1 MTGYSQAT
9 IAAPLS
15 FKGAGLH
22 TAKRHKITLLP
33 APVNTGIIFRVIKKK
48 GADIDIPAHWQN
60 TKNLPL
66 CTCLVSETGEQ
77 VRTVEHLMA
86 ALYACGISNVI
97 VEVEGKEIPIMDGSA
112 RPFIEGIDEVGIAQ
126 QHAQQKVYRV
136 TEKVEYTEDKRY
148 VRIEPADSLHLDLA
162 ISLTNFGRLHW
173 SGEVTPE
180 TFKQEI
186 ASARTFGRLKN
197 GLLAQ
202 LTRFQKDPVCLGA
215 NTKTAVVIVKDKAI
229 NKGGLRMENEL
240 IFHRALDMVGDLM
253 LSGGIIQGKIT
264 ANSPAHRLNH
274 GLLQAIFEQ
283 GSYIEV
289 GAETAPESSLA
300 NADEN
305 NLKSSG

>member
-1 MTGYSQAT
+1 MIDYSQAT

-33 APVNTGIIFRVIKKK
+33 APVNTGIIFRVIKRK
-48 GADIDIPAHWQN
+48 GVNIDIPAHWQN

-112 RPFIEGIDEVGIAQ
+112 KPFIDSIDKTGLIQ
-126 QHAQQKVYRV
+126 QHESQKIFQV
-136 TEKVEYTEDKRY
+136 TEKAEYVEGKRY
-148 VRIEPADSLHLDLA
+148 VRIEPADSLYLDLA

-173 SGEVTPE
+173 SGEVTPAS
-180 TFKQEI
+180 FKQEI

-274 GLLQAIFEQ
+274 GLLQTIFEQ
-283 GSYIEV
+283 GNYIETGV
-289 GAETAPESSLA
+289 KVDA
-300 NADEN
+300 
-305 NLKSSG
+305 

>member
-1 MTGYSQAT
+1 MTNFSQAT
-9 IAAPLS
+9 IAEPLS

-22 TAKRHKITLLP
+22 TANRHKITLLP
-33 APVNTGIIFRVIKKK
+33 APVNRGIVFRVVKKK
-48 GADIDIPAHWQN
+48 GTKIEIPAIWQN

-66 CTCLVSETGEQ
+66 CTCLVAETGEQ

-86 ALYACGISNVI
+86 AFYACGISNII
-97 VEVEGKEIPIMDGSA
+97 VELEGKEIPIMDGSA
-112 RPFIEGIDEVGIAQ
+112 KPFIEGIEKTGLAKQNENQRIFQ
-126 QHAQQKVYRV
+126 V
-136 TEKVEYTEDKRY
+136 TSKTEYVEGKRY
-148 VRIEPADSLHLDLA
+148 VRIEPADSLYLDIA

-180 TFKQEI
+180 MFKQEI

-240 IFHRALDMVGDLM
+240 IFHRALDMVGDMM

-274 GLLQAIFEQ
+274 GLLKTIFEE
-283 GSYIEV
+283 GNYIE
-289 GAETAPESSLA
+289 TS
-300 NADEN
+300 
-305 NLKSSG
+305 

>member
-1 MTGYSQAT
+1 MTKYSQAT

-22 TAKRHKITLLP
+22 TAKRHRITLLP
-33 APVNTGIIFRVIKKK
+33 APVNSGIVFRVVKKK
-48 GADIDIPAHWQN
+48 GPNIEIPALWQN
-60 TKNLPL
+60 TKDLPL

-86 ALYACGISNVI
+86 AFYACGICNII
-97 VEVEGKEIPIMDGSA
+97 VELEGKEIPIMDGSA
-112 RPFIEGIDEVGIAQ
+112 KPFIEGIDEVGLTMQ
-126 QHAQQKVYRV
+126 NESQRVFQV
-136 TEKVEYTEDKRY
+136 TEKAEYVEGKRY
-148 VRIEPADSLHLDLA
+148 VRIEPADSLYLDLA
-162 ISLTNFGRLHW
+162 ISLANFGRLHW
-173 SGEVTPE
+173 SGEITPE
-180 TFKQEI
+180 MFKQEI

-229 NKGGLRMENEL
+229 NKGGLRMKDEL
-240 IFHRALDMVGDLM
+240 IFHRVLDMVGDLM

-274 GLLQAIFEQ
+274 GLLKTIFDE
-283 GSYIEV
+283 GKYV
-289 GAETAPESSLA
+289 ET
-300 NADEN
+300 D
-305 NLKSSG
+305 

>member
-1 MTGYSQAT
+1 MTKYSQAT
-9 IAAPLS
+9 IAAPLI

-33 APVNTGIIFRVIKKK
+33 APVNSGITFRVVKKK
-48 GADIDIPAHWQN
+48 GLGIEIPALWQN

-66 CTCLVSETGEQ
+66 CTCLVADTGEQ

-86 ALYACGISNVI
+86 AFYACGISNII
-97 VEVEGKEIPIMDGSA
+97 VELEGKEIPIMDGSA
-112 RPFIEGIDEVGIAQ
+112 KPFIEGIDETGLTQQNEAQ
-126 QHAQQKVYRV
+126 RV
-136 TEKVEYTEDKRY
+136 FQITSQAEYVEGKRF
-148 VRIEPADSLHLDLA
+148 VRIEPADSLYLDIA
-162 ISLTNFGRLHW
+162 ISLANFGRLHW

-274 GLLQAIFEQ
+274 GLLKTIFEQ
-283 GSYIEV
+283 ENFIEN
-289 GAETAPESSLA
+289 G
-300 NADEN
+300 
-305 NLKSSG
+305 

>member
-1 MTGYSQAT
+1 MAEYSQAT
-9 IAAPLS
+9 IVAPLS

-22 TAKRHKITLLP
+22 TAKRHTITLLP
-33 APVNTGIIFRVIKKK
+33 APVDSGIIFRVVKKK
-48 GADIDIPAHWQN
+48 GLDIEIPALWQN

-66 CTCLVSETGEQ
+66 CTCLVSDTGEQ

-86 ALYACGISNVI
+86 AFYACGISNII
-97 VEVEGKEIPIMDGSA
+97 VEVEGEEIPIMDGSA
-112 RPFIEGIDEVGIAQ
+112 KPFIEGIDKVGLTQ
-126 QHAQQKVYRV
+126 QNETQKIFQV
-136 TEKVEYTEDKRY
+136 TSKAEYVEGKRF
-148 VRIEPADSLHLDLA
+148 VRIEPADSLYLDLA

-173 SGEVTPE
+173 RGEITPE

-274 GLLQAIFEQ
+274 GLLKTIFEQ
-283 GSYIEV
+283 GSYV
-289 GAETAPESSLA
+289 
-300 NADEN
+300 EN
-305 NLKSSG
+305 S

>member
-1 MTGYSQAT
+1 MTNFSQAT

-33 APVNTGIIFRVIKKK
+33 AAVNSGIIFRVVKKK
-48 GADIDIPAHWQN
+48 GLDIEIPALWQN

-66 CTCLVSETGEQ
+66 CTCLVAKTGEQ

-86 ALYACGISNVI
+86 AFYACGISNII
-97 VEVEGKEIPIMDGSA
+97 VELEGKEIPIMDGSA
-112 RPFIEGIDEVGIAQ
+112 KPFIEGIDKVGLTQ
-126 QHAQQKVYRV
+126 QNENQRV
-136 TEKVEYTEDKRY
+136 FQITSKAEYVEGKRY
-148 VRIEPADSLHLDLA
+148 VRIEPADSLYLDLA

-173 SGEVTPE
+173 SGEVNPE
-180 TFKQEI
+180 MFKQEI

-229 NKGGLRMENEL
+229 NKGGLRMKDEL

-274 GLLQAIFEQ
+274 GLLKTVFDE
-283 GSYIEV
+283 GKYIE
-289 GAETAPESSLA
+289 TS
-300 NADEN
+300 
-305 NLKSSG
+305 LKSTG